1 MSQQGAPRKTC
12 QARAK
17 PLSWHSSAPI
27 AAASPRRPPSATS
40 GLHVVAAERAL
51 YISKMQEAQAGGT
64 PFLGLLLYA

>member
-1 MSQQGAPRKTC
+1 VV
-12 QARAK
+12 
-17 PLSWHSSAPI
+17 W
-27 AAASPRRPPSATS
+27 PRRPPSATS